1 MREGS
6 VEEPLA
12 SLAIIAGAS
21 ADIFIG
27 LAILLSTDH
36 QHAALLI

>member
-27 LAILLSTDH
+27 LAIFYRPTSMPH
-36 QHAALLI
+36 S